1 MYVLSRLLPRPVKDG
16 RKGHQNTNS
25 VPPALYTALQELGYT
40 PYHYLKDEP
49 ENKRRYQL
57 WTEALECKYLH
68 KDRPYG
74 RQEFERLLG
83 RYDACLD
90 LPGSMF
96 WDDLYQA
103 YPNAKVILTT
113 RDVDS
118 WFRSMQKTIFSYLDR
133 KSVWILR
140 YMGPKR
146 VRQDIAMNN
155 LIFKAF
161 CNNERGS
168 GCRQAYLDHNERVRN
183 SIPASQLLEYGLG
196 DGWDPLCEFLGFP
209 VPDKPYPKS
218 NSAAELEHL
227 EEGELAENIWFMTKK
242 LLGYAT
248 SLVAVGLGVW
258 LYFIL

>member
-1 MYVLSRLLPRPVKDG
+1 
-16 RKGHQNTNS
+16 
-25 VPPALYTALQELGYT
+25 
-40 PYHYLKDEP
+40 
-49 ENKRRYQL
+49 
-57 WTEALECKYLH
+57 
-68 KDRPYG
+68 
-74 RQEFERLLG
+74 
-83 RYDACLD
+83 
-90 LPGSMF
+90 MF
-96 WDDLYQA
+96 WDDLYRA
-103 YPNAKVILTT
+103 YPDAKVILTT
-113 RDVDS
+113 RDIDS
-118 WFRSMQKTIFSYLDR
+118 WFRSMQKTIFSYLDK

-155 LIFKAF
+155 LILKAF
-161 CNNERGS
+161 CNNDRDS

-196 DGWDPLCEFLGFP
+196 DGWAPLCEFLGVP

-227 EEGELAENIWFMTKK
+227 EEGELAENIWSTTKK